1 MMGSPEDEAE
11 RSSNEGPQHR
21 VKIPRRFAVSKLKI
35 TREEFEKF
43 VNETSYAGEDRCFT
57 LEEGNVQ
64 ERSGRSFRNPG
75 FEQDGKH
82 PAVCID
88 WDDAKAYVAW
98 LSKKTGKLYRL
109 LSESEWEYVAR
120 AGTKTPFWWGPS
132 LSTDEAN
139 YDGRSTYGDGSKG
152 EYREKTVPADM
163 FKPNPWGL
171 YQVHGNA
178 MEWVEDCWNET
189 YQYGPSDD
197 WMRVAGKCDVHVRR
211 GGAWNTVAKMLRA
224 AYRDNRKTSNR
235 ASNTGFR
242 IARTL
247 GQ

>member
-1 MMGSPEDEAE
+1 MSRTA
-11 RSSNEGPQHR
+11 
-21 VKIPRRFAVSKLKI
+21 
-35 TREEFEKF
+35 T
-43 VNETSYAGEDRCFT
+43 
-57 LEEGNVQ
+57 
-64 ERSGRSFRNPG
+64 
-75 FEQDGKH
+75 H

-109 LSESEWEYVAR
+109 LSESEWEYVTR

-132 LSTDEAN
+132 VSTDDAN
-139 YDGRSTYGDGSKG
+139 YDGKSTYGDGSKG

>member
-1 MMGSPEDEAE
+1 
-11 RSSNEGPQHR
+11 
-21 VKIPRRFAVSKLKI
+21 
-35 TREEFEKF
+35 
-43 VNETSYAGEDRCFT
+43 
-57 LEEGNVQ
+57 
-64 ERSGRSFRNPG
+64 
-75 FEQDGKH
+75 
-82 PAVCID
+82 
-88 WDDAKAYVAW
+88 
-98 LSKKTGKLYRL
+98 
-109 LSESEWEYVAR
+109 
-120 AGTKTPFWWGPS
+120 
-132 LSTDEAN
+132 
-139 YDGRSTYGDGSKG
+139 
-152 EYREKTVPADM
+152 M

-189 YQYGPSDD
+189 YYQYGPSDD
-197 WMRVAGKCDVHVRR
+197 WIRVAGKCDVHVRR